1 MRAARGNSL
10 SRNRRPREPHDQ
22 RSALDS
28 RGGGPY
34 TAPREFPDLEREEA
48 SLKIGFHLTP
58 FWSPTDRGATRIIDE
73 AIRVVAAASRMGFAW
88 ISIGQHFLSHPTV
101 WPQPFA
107 MLARLAPEAGQM
119 RLKTSVLL
127 LPVLNAVEVAEN
139 VATLDHISHGRLDVG
154 VAIGYREKELE
165 TVGLR
170 RKDRVAKLEE
180 TLGLMKRLWAGEEV
194 TLQGTYTSVTKGRMG
209 FTPCQTPYPPIEM
222 GAQSEG
228 ATRRAARL
236 TDGVFF
242 GPQVAWRDIAG
253 LARVFR
259 EARVEL
265 GAPTPGHVGASRSLI
280 VGASKEA
287 ARAAAREYLERT
299 FKMYRSWEMQ
309 EPRMVELQ
317 LSLDTSLDAWTVN
330 GTPAECVESIARA
343 RAMGVER
350 IGLTIYSL
358 PREVEARIEYMQMI
372 AERILKPAGAL
383 A

>member
-1 MRAARGNSL
+1 
-10 SRNRRPREPHDQ
+10 
-22 RSALDS
+22 
-28 RGGGPY
+28 
-34 TAPREFPDLEREEA
+34 
-48 SLKIGFHLTP
+48 
-58 FWSPTDRGATRIIDE
+58 
-73 AIRVVAAASRMGFAW
+73 
-88 ISIGQHFLSHPTV
+88 
-101 WPQPFA
+101 
-107 MLARLAPEAGQM
+107 
-119 RLKTSVLL
+119 
-127 LPVLNAVEVAEN
+127 
-139 VATLDHISHGRLDVG
+139 VG
-154 VAIGYREKELE
+154 VAIGYREEELE

-194 TLQGTYTSVTKGRMG
+194 TFRGTYTRVTKGRMG